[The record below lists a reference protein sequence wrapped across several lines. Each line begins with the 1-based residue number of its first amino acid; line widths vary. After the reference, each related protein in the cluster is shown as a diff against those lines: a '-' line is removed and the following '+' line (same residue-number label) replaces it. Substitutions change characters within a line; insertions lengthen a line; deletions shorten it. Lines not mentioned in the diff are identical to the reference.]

1 MAMTTIDKNLAI
13 ASLERTL
20 NDAKE
25 AAGVASLAAL
35 ETEVAGLRTAFT
47 TDPAT
52 VTDAQIGAT
61 VNKVTKLA
69 FPSVNDI
76 SSVVREAT
84 SAVPA

>member
-13 ASLERTL
+13 ASLERVIQ
-20 NDAKE
+20 DARE

-35 ETEVAGLRTAFT
+35 ETEVAGLRTAYT

-61 VNKVTKLA
+61 ANKMSALT
-69 FPSVNDI
+69 FPSMDDV
-76 SSVVREAT
+76 
-84 SAVPA
+84 SAVIDEAQAAVV